1 VTVIAIATC
10 PSPPP
15 PRASSRFSAAG
26 QPRGRSLPP
35 DLVETIFATEVGTLQ
50 APALLRSST
59 RREAE
64 ILVLRHHLN
73 VLKRQAPKR
82 PALSNL
88 DRLLFVWLSR
98 LVTTTL
104 KALK

>member
-1 VTVIAIATC
+1 MI
-10 PSPPP
+10 
-15 PRASSRFSAAG
+15 
-26 QPRGRSLPP
+26 
-35 DLVETIFATEVGTLQ
+35 DLLRLLCGALIG
-50 APALLRSST
+50 LLRSST

-64 ILVLRHHLN
+64 ILVLRHQLN

-104 KALK
+104 EALKVVGPETVIRWQRAGFRAYWRFGT